1 MLKNYSFIAFIFLL
15 IACSSDKEKVKQED
29 EIQPIKSELPD
40 GFSDFYEQFH
50 SDSSFQL
57 SHVIFPL
64 KGVNTMIDTMSQ
76 TSIDVEYFPENWKL
90 HIPFVQD
97 AGYNRS
103 FTVLGDLVI
112 ENINDNMGLLN
123 IERRWG
129 IIDKD
134 WNLIYYSQ
142 TQKAWQ

>member
-1 MLKNYSFIAFIFLL
+1 MLKKYSFIAFIFLS
-15 IACSSDKEKVKQED
+15 IACSSDNEKVKQED
-29 EIQPIKSELPD
+29 KIQPIKSELPD

-50 SDSSFQL
+50 SDSAFQL

-76 TSIDVEYFPENWKL
+76 TSIDVEYLPENWKL
-90 HIPFVQD
+90 HIPFVHD

-112 ENINDNMGLLN
+112 ESINDNMGLLN

-142 TQKAWQ
+142 TQKTWQ